1 MNTRETEA
9 FSVSQLANIIK
20 EVFSHPSFSS
30 LRVYG
35 EVYSIK
41 LGKFSYINLGDQGH
55 KESNSPILKCAFSN
69 YYGNDLGLEEIKV
82 GDVIEIS
89 GSLSYYAHG
98 SSLTFWGKEVKVLQS
113 QLGKALLAKKKTLEK
128 LDKLGYLDPKQKK
141 PIPKYCKKVAILTAA
156 TGAAYQDILKT
167 LHERFP
173 CDTVLFPTVV
183 QGEEA
188 AKSIVKQLKR
198 AFLGDFD
205 VILLGRGGGSKT
217 DLACFD
223 DELVALTIA
232 SSPIPIITCIGHT
245 IDTAIADRVSDA
257 QAITPTEGASLIN
270 PSLADTRLEI
280 QASKDIYNKEY
291 FNLLQNEVLS
301 LNQLTKRL
309 EAYSPKNTLK
319 KEKQSLRTLQNT
331 FSKLYLSKVQQNLY
345 TCSELKDDFKNKM
358 KHRLELHSSQL
369 EQAKAILEGNNPDT
383 YAKRGLALVLK
394 DGKKIT
400 SIQQLEKGDVI
411 DITYQDGRRKAKID

>member
-41 LGKFSYINLGDQGH
+41 LGKFSYIDLGDQGH

-128 LDKLGYLDPKQKK
+128 LDKLGYLDPKRKK
-141 PIPKYCKKVAILTAA
+141 PIPKYCKKVAILTAV

-167 LHERFP
+167 LHEHFP

>member
-41 LGKFSYINLGDQGH
+41 LGKFSYIDLGDQGH

-98 SSLTFWGKEVKVLQS
+98 SSLTVWGKEVKVLQS

-128 LDKLGYLDPKQKK
+128 LDKLGYLDPKRKK

-183 QGEEA
+183 QGEEV

>member
-41 LGKFSYINLGDQGH
+41 LGKFSYIDLGDQGH

-128 LDKLGYLDPKQKK
+128 LDKLGYLDPKRKK

-369 EQAKAILEGNNPDT
+369 EHAKAILEGNNPDT